1 MICKRSGWEILNFI
15 NNNIFAL
22 VTAIT
27 AIIALYQ
34 TELQIKINNKQH
46 LFDRR
51 MRNYS
56 IILELVRL
64 YEENEPLLKELHIPD
79 EPIDVKLLFYG
90 LINNSY
96 LEGQH
101 SVIEHPLEQ
110 PYHKDF
116 LTKLEEIM
124 VVANEI
130 NFIYSD
136 FDEIRQFVI
145 NYKEVLHSIYKY
157 QIMQNKTT
165 KQAQQLKKTYIQMQ
179 NIIREPAH
187 REKLL
192 TSYENLIN
200 SYEIMKKRKSIKRMK
215 KEIKL

>member
-15 NNNIFAL
+15 NNNIFVI

-34 TELQIKINNKQH
+34 TGLQIKINNKQH

-64 YEENEPLLKELHIPD
+64 YEENEPLLKEVHIPD

-157 QIMQNKTT
+157 QIMQNKMT

-179 NIIREPAH
+179 NIICEPAH